1 MKAIW
6 FVVHQERLWNI
17 DKNLIGFWNKAQMD
31 RVSEADYIIYYRT
44 GIKQIMGVFKAGE
57 KGEDLNKDFYND
69 ESIIKRLVYQCRIV
83 LVSDDIIC
91 SRPTTE
97 SRFSFYDEWR
107 RNRYGG
113 LKKQIFRAN
122 YDDIKL
128 ILRDPS
134 LVK

>member
-17 DKNLIGFWNKAQMD
+17 DKNFIGFWNKAQMD

-83 LVSDDIIC
+83 LVNDDIIC

-97 SRFSFYDEWR
+97 CRFSFYDEWQ

-113 LKKQIFRAN
+113 FKKQIFLAS

-128 ILRDPS
+128 ILRDP
-134 LVK
+134 LLIK